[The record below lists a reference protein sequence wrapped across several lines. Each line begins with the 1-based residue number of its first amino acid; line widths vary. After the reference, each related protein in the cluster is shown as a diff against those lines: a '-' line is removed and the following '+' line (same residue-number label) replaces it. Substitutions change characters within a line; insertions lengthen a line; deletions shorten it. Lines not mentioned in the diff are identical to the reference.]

1 MNEGLISQRYAKAL
15 FRYAKSLGTEEAVYD
30 DMKLFL
36 ESYLAHPDLQKAL
49 LNPVLSARN
58 KELLLSTAIGIEP
71 AEAYMQAVRLLVK
84 NHREKYMRTVAL
96 IYQDIYRK
104 AHGIIRVKIV
114 TAAELSA
121 EVIGKIEAMV
131 VRHTKYHVEFFQVVD
146 PEIIGG
152 FILKIDHKQLDA
164 SVRREMKRIREEL
177 LRR

>member
-15 FRYAKSLGTEEAVYD
+15 FRYAKSLGTDEAVYE

-36 ESYLAHPDLQKAL
+36 EGYLTHPDLQKAM

-71 AEAYMQAVRLLVK
+71 AEAYMQLVRLLVG

-96 IYQDIYRK
+96 IYEDMYRK
-104 AHGIIRVKIV
+104 DHGIILVKIV
-114 TAAELSA
+114 TAEELSA
-121 EVIGKIEAMV
+121 EVIDKIKAMV
-131 VRHTKYHVEFFQVVD
+131 IRHTEYKVEFSQVVD

-152 FILKIDHKQLDA
+152 FILKVGHKQLDV
-164 SVRREMKRIREEL
+164 SVRREIKRIREEL